1 MLNGAVMR
9 RLTTVLQLA
18 AIAGGVC
25 SCTNSDDDE
34 PAAVDYSTLDSG
46 TYHQELSINPD
57 GSAIRTPLSG
67 TRETFTLSAA
77 QLDDLD
83 REVQAAGFKTLESSY
98 PPDPACDT
106 RVFARIGVVV
116 EDHHVAVEVSQC
128 SLGAPEHLKNVLNIL
143 EPLAHPPVFLVL
155 NATRH
160 GGGR

>member
-18 AIAGGVC
+18 AIACGVC

-46 TYHQELSINPD
+46 TYHQDLSINPD
-57 GSAIRTPLSG
+57 GSAIRTPPSG
-67 TRETFTLSAA
+67 TRETFTLSSA

-83 REVQAAGFKTLESSY
+83 REVQAASFKTLESSY

-106 RVFARIGVVV
+106 RVFARIGILI
-116 EDHHVAVEVSQC
+116 EDHHFAVEVSQC
-128 SLGAPEHLKNVLNIL
+128 SFGAPEHLKNVLNIL
-143 EPLAHPPVFLVL
+143 EPLAHPPVSS
-155 NATRH
+155 APGAARQ
-160 GGGR
+160 GGVQ